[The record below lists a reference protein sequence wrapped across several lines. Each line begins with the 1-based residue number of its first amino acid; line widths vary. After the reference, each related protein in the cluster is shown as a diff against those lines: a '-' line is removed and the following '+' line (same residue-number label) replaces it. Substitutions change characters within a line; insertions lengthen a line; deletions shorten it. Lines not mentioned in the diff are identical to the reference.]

1 MSIPAKLAKFLKQN
15 KVYYQVLVHPE
26 TFTACEEAEKEPVC
40 GREVAKV
47 VMAKA
52 GRKDLMLVLPSTRTV
67 DLLKLSAVTD
77 SPDVRIEEEKEFTD
91 LFPDCEPGMMP
102 PFGKLYH
109 LPCLIDES
117 LEKAESIVFR
127 GGSCDESVKV
137 DAGDFFR
144 VAKGRIRDFSVEGK
158 KLTAA

>member
-15 KVYYQVLVHPE
+15 KMYYQVLVHPE
-26 TFTACEEAEKEPVC
+26 TFTACEEAEREHVC
-40 GREVAKV
+40 GHDVVKV

-52 GRKDLMLVLPSTRTV
+52 GGKDFMLVLPSTRTV
-67 DLLKLSAVTD
+67 DLLKLSAVME
-77 SPDVRIEEEKEFTD
+77 SPDVRIEEEKEFTE

-117 LEKAESIVFR
+117 LERADCIVFR
-127 GGSCDESVKV
+127 GGSCEESVKV
-137 DAGDFFR
+137 NAEDFFR
-144 VAKGRIRDFSVEGK
+144 VAKGRICDFSVKGK
-158 KLTAA
+158 KLAAV